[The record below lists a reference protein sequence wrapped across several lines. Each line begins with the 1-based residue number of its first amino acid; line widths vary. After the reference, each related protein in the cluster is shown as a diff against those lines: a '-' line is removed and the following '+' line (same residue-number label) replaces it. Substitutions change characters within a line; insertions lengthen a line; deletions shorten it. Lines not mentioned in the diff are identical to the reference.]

1 MTRLLKRLDQEPD
14 WVKVLPI
21 NPIPAILQR
30 DPAGVRLHLLSLL
43 AGDYD
48 FKQTII
54 KELRRMAWDTPE
66 AERLLKKQLDDGS
79 WPVEINGLPEGAAK
93 QLTLLGLLEN
103 LHALVCL
110 GADRSWPGV
119 KKGLRLL
126 LSFQNDDGRFPLPY
140 HQHASIGRLLIRS
153 GFGRNPAVSRA
164 AHWIMDRQ
172 RDDGGW
178 LYPQMARERQHQP
191 SCIWTTAEVLSF
203 IARYPTLRIKERLQQ
218 AGEFL
223 MAHALE
229 ANTTSLLPGTGTW
242 DALQEGS
249 RGMQLF
255 GGGTLKVLD
264 GLTLA
269 GFNPSYPV
277 FKKLYTWLLRQQ
289 LDDGY
294 YPSVAGLD
302 QRGNPMVT
310 VRVLEVISRVET
322 TRPG

>member
-1 MTRLLKRLDQEPD
+1 LFRQLDQEPD

-21 NPIPAILQR
+21 NPIPAILQHG
-30 DPAGVRLHLLSLL
+30 PAGVRLHLLALL

-48 FKQTII
+48 LKQVII
-54 KELRRMAWDTPE
+54 KQLRRIAWDTPE
-66 AERLLKKQLDDGS
+66 AVRLLKKQLADGS
-79 WPVEINGLPEGAAK
+79 WPVEITGLPEGATR
-93 QLTLLGLLEN
+93 QLVLLGLLEN

-119 KKGLRLL
+119 KKGLRLM

-153 GFGRNPAVSRA
+153 GYGRNPAVSRA
-164 AHWIMDRQ
+164 AHWILDRQ
-172 RDDGGW
+172 RADGGW
-178 LYPQMARERQHQP
+178 LYPQMARGRHHQR
-191 SCIWTTAEVLSF
+191 SCIWTTAEVLAF
-203 IARYPTLRIKERLQQ
+203 ITRYPTFRIKQGLQQ

-229 ANTTSLLPGTGTW
+229 ANTTTLMPGTGTW
-242 DALQEGS
+242 NVLEEGS
-249 RGMQLF
+249 WGTQLF

-277 FKKLYTWLLRQQ
+277 FKKLYTWLLEQQ

-294 YPSVAGLD
+294 YPSVAGTSR
-302 QRGNPMVT
+302 RGNPMVT
-310 VRVLEVISRVET
+310 ARVLEVISRVET